1 MSGSQK
7 ALKVISIILIVWAL
21 LGLLLGIFF
30 AGGSLLPGISEK
42 AVDVGGGSINM
53 AAAAMI
59 IGVLAIFCSLVYL
72 VVAIL
77 GLRGAK
83 NPQKIGVFFVMCI
96 IGLVLAILAIALDIM
111 NGVFDWTNLLDLV
124 IIIVCTILAQ
134 NIRKQVAQA

>member
-30 AGGSLLPGISEK
+30 AGGSLLPGISDQ

-59 IGVLAIFCSLVYL
+59 IGILAIFCSLVYL

-83 NPQKIGVFFVMCI
+83 NPQKIGVFLVMCI
-96 IGLVLAILAIALDIM
+96 IGLVLAIIAIALDIM